1 MRHGGF
7 SYLVQI
13 VMLTDYYVMFSVVEV
28 KGQIFCDSSA
38 EKILVLILRSASPCG
53 KMVHYAAL
61 STHILHALM

>member
-38 EKILVLILRSASPCG
+38 EKNLDLILRSA
-53 KMVHYAAL
+53 
-61 STHILHALM
+61 

>member
-7 SYLVQI
+7 SYLGQI

-38 EKILVLILRSASPCG
+38 EKMLVLILLCIT
-53 KMVHYAAL
+53 MW
-61 STHILHALM
+61 

>member
-38 EKILVLILRSASPCG
+38 EKCWFLS
-53 KMVHYAAL
+53 YA
-61 STHILHALM
+61 LHNHVVKWYIIGR